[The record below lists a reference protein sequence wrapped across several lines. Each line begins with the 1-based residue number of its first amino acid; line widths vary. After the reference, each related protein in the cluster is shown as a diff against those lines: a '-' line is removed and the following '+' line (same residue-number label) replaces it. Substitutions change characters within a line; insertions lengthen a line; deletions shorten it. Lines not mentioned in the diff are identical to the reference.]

1 MDLTIQQGTDFVL
14 GIYINGA
21 SGAFSLT
28 GCSLAGQIRADHGEP
43 LLASFVCTT
52 SGTSAGY
59 ATISL
64 SNTVT
69 TSLPS
74 TGPLAYD
81 LLLIRSDAT
90 KLRLLEGA
98 IVIDPSIT
106 YSATP

>member
-1 MDLTIQQGTDFVL
+1 MDLTVQQGTDFVM
-14 GIYINGA
+14 GISINGA

-28 GCSLAGQIRADHGEP
+28 GCLLAGQIRADHGEP

-64 SNTVT
+64 GHAVT

-81 LLLIRSDAT
+81 ILLIRSDSSI
-90 KLRLLEGA
+90 LRILEGA